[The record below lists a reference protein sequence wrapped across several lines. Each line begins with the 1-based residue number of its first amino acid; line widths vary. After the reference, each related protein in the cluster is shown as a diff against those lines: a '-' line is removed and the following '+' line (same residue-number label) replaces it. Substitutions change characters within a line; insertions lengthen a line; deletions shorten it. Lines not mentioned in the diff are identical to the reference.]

1 MGVMAAAA
9 GEWIA
14 GLGAAAE
21 AGGGV
26 AALGEAGAGAL
37 GAAGAAEVGAGA
49 LGAGAAGGAG
59 LGLAGG
65 AGAAAGLGIEGA
77 SAYGLEAGL
86 AGGWGSLGAADFG
99 AGLGLSDAGA
109 LGGMGVFGDLAGSAG
124 GGGLG
129 SLFGSAGNYLSSMTP
144 GKAMGAA
151 NMLTGLYGL
160 TQQQKLRKQMQ
171 PPDPRNLP
179 GTPGYQ
185 AGLEAVQRSMAAQGY
200 QGSGNMMAA
209 LQKYGGDA
217 YQQNWQG
224 NIASAQAGMSGLG
237 GTLSAAGLISS
248 GIPKL
253 FGK

>member
-1 MGVMAAAA
+1 MAAAA

-14 GLGAAAE
+14 GLGAA
-21 AGGGV
+21 
-26 AALGEAGAGAL
+26 EAGAGAI
-37 GAAGAAEVGAGA
+37 GAAGAAEAGAGA
-49 LGAGAAGGAG
+49 I
-59 LGLAGG
+59 GLAGG
-65 AGAAAGLGIEGA
+65 SAAAAGLGIEGL
-77 SAYGLEAGL
+77 SAYGLAPSL
-86 AGGWGSLGAADFG
+86 AGGLGVAAGGAELG
-99 AGLGLSDAGA
+99 AGLGLADAAGV
-109 LGGMGVFGDLAGSAG
+109 GGLSMFGDLASSAGGAASGG